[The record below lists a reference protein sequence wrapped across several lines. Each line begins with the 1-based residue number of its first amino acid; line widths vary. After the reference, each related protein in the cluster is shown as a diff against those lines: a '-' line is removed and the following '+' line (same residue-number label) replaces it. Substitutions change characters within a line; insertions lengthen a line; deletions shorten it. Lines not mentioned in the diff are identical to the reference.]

1 MTDSE
6 TGEENIQD
14 ESEMSIQC
22 GKYESGKKK
31 NTQKQNQK
39 FLFIIVYQR
48 DTGSTI
54 SNIRL

>member
-14 ESEMSIQC
+14 ESEMSNV
-22 GKYESGKKK
+22 ESMKVVKKK
-31 NTQKQNQK
+31 KPQKQNQK

>member
-6 TGEENIQD
+6 TEEENIQD
-14 ESEMSIQC
+14 ESEMSNV
-22 GKYESGKKK
+22 ESMKVVKKK
-31 NTQKQNQK
+31 KTQKQNQK

-54 SNIRL
+54 GNIRL

>member
-14 ESEMSIQC
+14 ESEMSNV
-22 GKYESGKKK
+22 ESMKVVKKK
-31 NTQKQNQK
+31 TQKQNQK

-48 DTGSTI
+48 DAGSTI

>member
-14 ESEMSIQC
+14 ESEMSNV
-22 GKYESGKKK
+22 ESMKVVKKK
-31 NTQKQNQK
+31 KTQKQNQK